1 MLFWDLSLL
10 RVTAFMVW
18 LGLMAALLVAQ
29 VVAALAACSSA
40 LVSTDSLVECETQ
53 EFAFGSLGDAVMW
66 DVNCGGLPFGF
77 AFVLAFALSLG
88 NFVWLLGCRC
98 CWWPFVRIVR
108 RNPIYW
114 AALLA
119 SA

>member
-1 MLFWDLSLL
+1 MNLSLF
-10 RVTAFMVW
+10 RVTALVIW
-18 LGLMAALLVAQ
+18 LRLVAALLVAQ
-29 VVAALAACSSA
+29 VISSLAKGPCAF
-40 LVSTDSLVECETQ
+40 VSTYFLVECETQ